1 MILMLQTDVPVAS
14 LASSCMQQL
23 KQEFNSSSV
32 AAAPQYHNTES
43 QQQQSGGSRAAAA
56 LTICLPAP
64 ATLPDASSRTGPSP
78 VAVVLMTCRGWG
90 DLPTAAA
97 AAAQCNSRRRL
108 QQQQQKQQQMQQQL
122 HASIC

>member
-1 MILMLQTDVPVAS
+1 MSWGMILMLQTDVPVAS

-23 KQEFNSSSV
+23 KQEFHSSSV
-32 AAAPQYHNTES
+32 AAAPQYHNTAS
-43 QQQQSGGSRAAAA
+43 RQQQSGGSRAAAL

-64 ATLPDASSRTGPSP
+64 GTLPDASSRTGPRP
-78 VAVVLMTCRGWG
+78 VAVVLMIWRGWG
-90 DLPTAAA
+90 DLPTA

-108 QQQQQKQQQMQQQL
+108 QQQQQ